1 MYLPNANR
9 NHQRLLA
16 RHNRDVF
23 AVVIALFY
31 DETALQW
38 GPKSLLPTSALTRR
52 VAFPSPHLSFFQL
65 LYHQLEMADLQLLS
79 SLLSENRGKND
90 ELSELQRV
98 AIVAAVGAGL
108 SQRQAAEVFGCS
120 KYTVTNT
127 LYKFRHNH
135 TFKSQPRKGRLDKLS
150 KREKRSIIRSAK
162 QDFRQPY
169 SDLAKA

>member
-1 MYLPNANR
+1 
-9 NHQRLLA
+9 
-16 RHNRDVF
+16 
-23 AVVIALFY
+23 
-31 DETALQW
+31 
-38 GPKSLLPTSALTRR
+38 
-52 VAFPSPHLSFFQL
+52 
-65 LYHQLEMADLQLLS
+65 MADLQLLS

-135 TFKSQPRKGRLDKLS
+135 TFKSQPRKGCLDKLL
-150 KREKRSIIRSAK
+150 KREK
-162 QDFRQPY
+162 
-169 SDLAKA
+169 